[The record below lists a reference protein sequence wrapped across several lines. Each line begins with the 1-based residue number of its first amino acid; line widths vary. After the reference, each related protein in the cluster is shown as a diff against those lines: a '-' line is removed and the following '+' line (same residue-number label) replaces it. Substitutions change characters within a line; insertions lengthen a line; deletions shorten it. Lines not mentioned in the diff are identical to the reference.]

1 MSVIDFPAIDTE
13 VTPVEVK
20 TTAVATIKGIALAK
34 VRACEPALRALAERY
49 RDVVYDVS
57 TPKGLQEAKD
67 ARHDLR
73 ENGRYAVQ
81 RAEQAVK
88 DEANAVKKD
97 IAPEAARLIA
107 IVQPAE
113 DDLDRII
120 KAREAEIEAEKERK
134 RQAEAARVQAHRE
147 AIAKI
152 RAYTEHAKGLPAAR
166 IQLGIDRLEGIHPGA
181 EFEEFMTEAQT
192 AKAETLG
199 ALRQLHADTLA
210 REEEAARLEAQRK
223 EQERIAAEQKA
234 EAERLAAQRAELERQ
249 QAEIIAAAK
258 REQEEQEAAR
268 RAAQPATPSPAPDT
282 REAAPEGTAVT
293 PAPSQREAAPQDQLD
308 IRSDNYEAGKRG
320 WRVTADGIEANT
332 TAQQEAGQAAAQGT
346 EANPSPCQA
355 QTSLPG
361 PAADEPTIKL
371 GDIGKRLGF
380 NLTEAFV
387 TETLRIAPKGKE
399 RAACIYPASHF
410 ARICDALIAHIQSVR
425 AA

>member
-13 VTPVEVK
+13 ALVDRAEVK
-20 TTAVATIKGIALAK
+20 DGKPIVAYSRTEAALADLAQRYRGATFDLTTTK
-34 VRACEPALRALAERY
+34 GNKAARDARQELVTLRTSLEKRRKEFKAPALEFGKLIDA
-49 RDVVYDVS
+49 
-57 TPKGLQEAKD
+57 EAKRITD
-67 ARHDLR
+67 AIEKL
-73 ENGRYAVQ
+73 
-81 RAEQAVK
+81 EQPIDA
-88 DEANAVKKD
+88 
-97 IAPEAARLIA
+97 
-107 IVQPAE
+107 Q
-113 DDLDRII
+113 I
-120 KAREAEIEAEKERK
+120 KADEERREREAEAK

-152 RAYTEHAKGLPAAR
+152 RAYTDHAKGLPAAR
-166 IQLGIDRLEGIHPGA
+166 IQLGIDRLQGIDPGA

-210 REEEAARLEAQRK
+210 REEEAARLEAQRQ
-223 EQERIAAEQKA
+223 EQARIAAEQKA

-249 QAEIIAAAK
+249 QAEILAAAQA
-258 REQEEQEAAR
+258 EVLETAAR
-268 RAAQPATPSPAPDT
+268 RGTLENAAT
-282 REAAPEGTAVT
+282 RVLVQAIEDLK
-293 PAPSQREAAPQDQLD
+293 QD
-308 IRSDNYEAGKRG
+308 
-320 WRVTADGIEANT
+320 T

-399 RAACIYPASHF
+399 RAACIYKASHF
-410 ARICDALIAHIQSVR
+410 TRICDALIAHIQSVR
-425 AA
+425 NA